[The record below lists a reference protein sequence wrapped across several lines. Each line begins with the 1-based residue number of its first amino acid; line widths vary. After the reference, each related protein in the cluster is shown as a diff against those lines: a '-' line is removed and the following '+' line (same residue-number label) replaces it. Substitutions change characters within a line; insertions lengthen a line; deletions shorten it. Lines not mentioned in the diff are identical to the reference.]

1 MTKSLLLS
9 VVCAIAFTLT
19 SSTASAAIFN
29 VLGGTFDVYDPNGLF
44 VGGVPLVGNGV
55 LVEGVFDGSA
65 AAVATDSSA
74 TYAGFDTALFLSNPL
89 ILYYAATGSDGL
101 THSAPTIDFNTM
113 TADMSSMYANWNST
127 SGSIQEFNI
136 GGFATV
142 TPTGAN
148 MWELD
153 FTHEQLDGP
162 FLGFTSVVNMQISQV
177 PVPAAVWL
185 FGSGLIGLVGLAR
198 RKKA

>member
-9 VVCAIAFTLT
+9 AVYAIAFTLT
-19 SSTASAAIFN
+19 SPAASAATFN
-29 VLGGTFDVYDPNGLF
+29 VLGGTFDVYDSSGLYI
-44 VGGVPLVGNGV
+44 GGVPLVGNGV

-74 TYAGFDTALFLSNPL
+74 TYAGFDTALFLGNPL

-101 THSAPTIDFNTM
+101 PHSAPTIDFNIM
-113 TADMSSMYANWNST
+113 TADMGSVYANWNST
-127 SGSIQEFNI
+127 PGNIQEFNI
-136 GGFATV
+136 GGLATV

-153 FTHEQLDGP
+153 FTH
-162 FLGFTSVVNMQISQV
+162 T
-177 PVPAAVWL
+177 A
-185 FGSGLIGLVGLAR
+185 
-198 RKKA
+198 